1 MNKCTPIKDTNIID
15 LIKESYRKKNNER
28 DLLLFLLS
36 INTGLRI
43 TELLHLSVKDVKNK
57 KGLIIVQDDLYNR
70 LIPFNKEM
78 KELINKITKGKN
90 LNSPLFLTKNN
101 KPIDRTTV
109 FLLFKNICKD
119 LGLSEDIS
127 IKSWRKTFA
136 YFHYKKYRDLSFLSW
151 FFNHNSIEQT
161 IDYIGLDDL
170 NFATMYQEGISL

>member
-1 MNKCTPIKDTNIID
+1 MYSNKRYKYHRF
-15 LIKESYRKKNNER
+15 KKKSYRKKNNEK

-36 INTGLRI
+36 FNTGLKI
-43 TELLHLSVKDVKNK
+43 AELLHISVKDGKNK

-78 KELINKITKGKN
+78 EELINKIIKGKN

-136 YFHYKKYRDLSFLSW
+136 YFQYKKYRDFPFLNC
-151 FFNHNSIEQT
+151 FFNLNSIKQT
-161 IDYIGLDDL
+161 IGYIGLDDL